1 MACCLLCIVYKKE
14 LFDETELHKGEDMN
28 LKPSQHTEKGK
39 PCVWTKGGG
48 GENISCE
55 LDFQCGQCQIDKDL
69 WAAAEKNR
77 KHRRESGGVGKPSKD
92 VAFSPDRL
100 RRLPLGKRPCIHYA
114 NGYMDYRACIYD
126 YQCEVCEFN
135 QYVEDDHQVHV
146 VSNPVDVMDIRG
158 FKMPQGYYFHKG
170 HTWVRIEEDSQVR
183 IGLDEFALRLLGP
196 LDKITAPLVGSRV
209 EQGRTDIALRRNDNR
224 ARVMSPVTG
233 VVTAINAELRDTGSL
248 ANKDPYAKGWVM
260 RVHTEGLRTD
270 LKNLKIGEESG
281 AVLSSEIDRLYN
293 VIEAAAGPLAAD
305 GGFLAD
311 DIYGHLP
318 QVEWERL
325 IRLFLRT

>member
-1 MACCLLCIVYKKE
+1 
-14 LFDETELHKGEDMN
+14 MN
-28 LKPSQHTEKGK
+28 LKESQHTEKGK
-39 PCVWTKGGG
+39 ACVWTKGGG
-48 GENISCE
+48 AKNISCE
-55 LDFQCGQCQIDKDL
+55 LDFQCGQCQVDKDL
-69 WAAAEKNR
+69 WAAAENNR
-77 KHRRESGGVGKPSKD
+77 KHRREGGVAGDQSKGVTKD

-100 RRLPLGKRPCIHYA
+100 KRLPLGKRPCIHYA
-114 NGYMDYRACIYD
+114 NGTMDYRACIHD
-126 YQCEVCEFN
+126 YQCETCEFD

-146 VSNPVDVMDIRG
+146 VSNPVDVMDVRS

-170 HTWVRIEEDSQVR
+170 HTWVRLEEDNQVR

-196 LDKITAPLVGSRV
+196 IDRITAPLVGSRV
-209 EQGRTDIALRRNDNR
+209 EQGRTDISLSRNDNH

-260 RVHTEGLRTD
+260 RVHAEGLRVD

-281 AVLSSEIDRLYN
+281 VVLNREIDRLYD
-293 VIEAAAGPLAAD
+293 VIEEAAGPLAAD

-325 IRLFLRT
+325 TRLFLRT